1 MGILR
6 KTIDWVFPLKPE
18 EPQME
23 GIKMINKT
31 DIKGKGTILAN
42 KVEAAQKCYDEE
54 NERAKIIEN
63 KASMFITS
71 TGFLGTVLIGT
82 STFLLGKTIE
92 TVSSVI
98 LILLCLLAFVVYML
112 RTILYSLKALQRAVY
127 FFSDPNYDISDKD
140 EFNRKR
146 IYDLV
151 NSCINNQI
159 ATNKKVDY
167 VVLAQRF
174 FKRAMFSVLCYVI
187 ALTLY
192 ILNKDGFS
200 LWILIKEEIQ
210 TWSFQLWYI
219 ILSLALLVSAILMG
233 LVSLIRV
240 NRNNKS

>member
-1 MGILR
+1 MGIIR
-6 KTIDWVFPLKPE
+6 KIIDLVFPLKPE
-18 EPQME
+18 GPQKE
-23 GIKMINKT
+23 DIKLVKIS

-42 KVEAAQKCYDEE
+42 KIETAQKCYDEE

-82 STFLLGKTIE
+82 STFL
-92 TVSSVI
+92 VSKSEDSSFCMF
-98 LILLCLLAFVVYML
+98 LMLLCLFAFVIYMIG
-112 RTILYSLKALQRAVY
+112 TILNSLKALQRTVY
-127 FFSDPNYDISDKD
+127 FFPDPNYDISNEDD
-140 EFNRKR
+140 FNRKR
-146 IYDLV
+146 ICDLV
-151 NSCINNQI
+151 NSCLYNQR
-159 ATNKKVDY
+159 ATNLKVDY
-167 VVLAQRF
+167 VDLAQRF
-174 FKRAMFSVLCYVI
+174 FKRAMISVICFVI
-187 ALTLY
+187 VLTIL
-192 ILNKDGFS
+192 ILNKDIFS